1 MPWGLYTL
9 SIRGPR
15 GKGKMDFIHW
25 KIYPTRDANRDKELS
40 WRREGK
46 AISQYNIFMKN
57 FLFLLKS
64 CENWRCMGFS

>member
-1 MPWGLYTL
+1 
-9 SIRGPR
+9 
-15 GKGKMDFIHW
+15 MDFIHW

-40 WRREGK
+40 RRREGK

-64 CENWRCMGFS
+64 CEN